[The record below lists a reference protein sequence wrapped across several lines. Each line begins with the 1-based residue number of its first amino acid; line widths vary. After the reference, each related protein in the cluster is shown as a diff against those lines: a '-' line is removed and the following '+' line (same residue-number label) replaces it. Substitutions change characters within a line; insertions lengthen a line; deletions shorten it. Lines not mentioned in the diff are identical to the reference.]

1 MDTAWFGP
9 RPWSLRHGS
18 RLGKHKKSRRNPAPR
33 PCAAP
38 RPFSNGLLPLFFG
51 IALLLSPGPGG
62 ATEQRPS
69 VGVFLAG
76 RAGAR
81 LNVDRPFTPAST
93 IKILTALIAFDALGP
108 EYRFATEFYLCKN
121 TLWIKGSGDPLLVSE
136 EIARIAAHLT
146 RLGLPKISAIG
157 IDETAFALEEP
168 WPSPSANPYDAA
180 PAALLVNFNT
190 AFVTRHGKQ
199 IRSAERQT
207 PTLPLMRQLAEA
219 LDKKDEA
226 RRLNVNRFGIPAHRY
241 AGELFRALLGPQ
253 ATGAAILTGVVP
265 AEAQPLYRHRSSS
278 TVRQAVAAMLRYSTN
293 VIANQLF
300 LASGGT
306 KYGHPATWSKARRLA
321 RAYLD
326 RIGVPAAACSVVE
339 GSGLSRNN
347 QMTPRAMIRLLTAF
361 APYRDLL
368 PGRGDLRLKS
378 GTLDGVANYAGYLA
392 CGNDWL
398 PFAVFSRGQPR
409 QERDIWLNRLRRQCQ
424 KGAEEKRSP

>member
-1 MDTAWFGP
+1 M
-9 RPWSLRHGS
+9 
-18 RLGKHKKSRRNPAPR
+18 
-33 PCAAP
+33 
-38 RPFSNGLLPLFFG
+38 G

-69 VGVFLAG
+69 VGVLLAG
-76 RAGAR
+76 RAGPR
-81 LNVDRPFTPAST
+81 LNVDRLFTPAST

-146 RLGLPKISAIG
+146 RLGLPQLSAIG
-157 IDETAFALEEP
+157 IDGTAFALEEP

-190 AFVTRHGKQ
+190 AFVARQGRQ

-207 PTLPLMRQLAEA
+207 PTLPLMRQVAKA
-219 LDKKDEA
+219 LDEDGA

-265 AEAQPLYRHRSSS
+265 AGAQLLYRHRSSS

-300 LASGGT
+300 LASGGK
-306 KYGHPATWSKARRLA
+306 KYGYPATWSKARRLA

-326 RIGVPAAACSVVE
+326 RTGVPAAACFVVE

-347 QMTPRAMIRLLTAF
+347 QVTPRAMIRLLAAF

-378 GTLDGVANYAGYLA
+378 GTLKGVANYAGYLA
-392 CGNDWL
+392 CGNDCL
-398 PFAVFSRGQPR
+398 PFVVFSRGRPR
-409 QERDIWLNRLRRQCQ
+409 HERDIWLNRLRRECQ
-424 KGAEEKRSP
+424 KGAEEKRAP